1 MIFRNR
7 IEGKNEEILREIS
20 EEKFPELKDKSFH
33 NERDQVGVIKRLY
46 GGKS

>member
-7 IEGKNEEILREIS
+7 IEGKKEILREIS
-20 EEKFPELKDKSFH
+20 EEKFPELKDTSFH

-46 GGKS
+46 GGES